1 MLKIFRSNKYSLYME
16 IKMYVEEN
24 ILYNFSSRDNHY
36 TFWAIFFQHL
46 IKGIYMRKTVV
57 QSVLTKPQ
65 M

>member
-1 MLKIFRSNKYSLYME
+1 ME

-46 IKGIYMRKTVV
+46 IKGIYMRKTVI